1 MLYTMGKRQP
11 FASFTPTAPHGRLI
25 VLYVFGINFDKIH
38 PKIQKNRKKCHFFR
52 KKLVQFIFLYYLCTE
67 IKASPYFPVG
77 IRATY
82 EWLIFII

>member
-1 MLYTMGKRQP
+1 MY
-11 FASFTPTAPHGRLI
+11 
-25 VLYVFGINFDKIH
+25 
-38 PKIQKNRKKCHFFR
+38 FFS

-67 IKASPYFPVG
+67 IKASPYFLVG